1 MNLTGQLRRSRRP
14 VVILVAILVVALAVE
29 AGFYLGQHSA
39 FNGLGADPE
48 TYQDMQAE
56 LISMKNALRSRNA
69 ELEIVSTRREVDQ
82 QALELVRKDLA
93 AQNEEIAALEEG
105 LAFYRGL
112 MSPGEIAPGLN
123 LHVLEL
129 MAGELP
135 RQYFFR
141 IVLQQEARKHALLKG
156 SLEAVISGVKGGEV
170 VEYSL
175 AELSDDLEAERI
187 ALQFR
192 YFQSIEG
199 ELVLPEGFEP
209 VEIRVQ
215 ASTKKPNNFE
225 ISVIYPWHLEERF
238 THVGK

>member
-1 MNLTGQLRRSRRP
+1 MDLTGQLRRSRRP

-56 LISMKNALRSRNA
+56 LISMKNALRSRSA

-82 QALELVRKDLA
+82 QALELVRKEMA
-93 AQNEEIAALEEG
+93 GQEEEIAALEEG

-112 MSPGEIAPGLN
+112 MSPGEIAPGLH

-135 RQYFFR
+135 RQYFLR

-175 AELSDDLEAERI
+175 AELSDDLEAEQI

-192 YFQSIEG
+192 YFQSIDG

-209 VEIRVQ
+209 VEVRVQ
-215 ASTKKPNNFE
+215 ASTRKPNNFE
-225 ISVIYPWHLEERF
+225 ISESYPWHLEERF